1 MLPELTDSAELTQ
14 LAQVFKRV
22 KNIAK
27 NLDEAAYHAAET
39 RGEPMSALTEPAE
52 VALLAELTRRRP
64 TIERDIAAGD
74 YRKAFSD
81 AAALGPAVTTFFA
94 DVMVMAEDPDVQK
107 ARLRLM
113 RQIQSLIL
121 QLADVSEMVPQSDN

>member
-1 MLPELTDSAELTQ
+1 
-14 LAQVFKRV
+14 
-22 KNIAK
+22 
-27 NLDEAAYHAAET
+27 
-39 RGEPMSALTEPAE
+39 MSALTEPAE
-52 VALLAELTRRRP
+52 VALLAEITRRRP
-64 TIERDIAAGD
+64 AIERAIALGDD

-81 AAALGPAVTTFFA
+81 AAALAPAVTAFFA
-94 DVMVMAEDPDVQK
+94 DVMVMAEDPVVQK